1 MVKKTLLYLTLFGL
15 TASFGD
21 YVNFNSIVNKPFQYF
36 SNKNKIVEIVET
48 NPILKLNPSN
58 ESYDFN
64 SLELKAKKINDEE
77 YFVYLE
83 YKREKNGNNE
93 VLELPVYRGTIGP
106 QVGSLEYIFNNFSHK
121 DKISFLEFYVQ
132 NSPEIVKKIVDD
144 IWNNKEDI
152 YFDVKKKLFDYF
164 KSFDEDNN
172 ENTN

>member
-36 SNKNKIVEIVET
+36 SNNNNNKNKVVRIVET
-48 NPILKLNPSN
+48 NPVLKLNPSN
-58 ESYDFN
+58 DSYDFD

-83 YKREKNGNNE
+83 YKKENNI
-93 VLELPVYRGTIGP
+93 LELPVYRGTIGP

-121 DKISFLEFYVQ
+121 DKVSFLEFYVQ

-144 IWNNKEDI
+144 IWNNKKDI
-152 YFDVKKKLFDYF
+152 YFDVKRKLFDYF
-164 KSFDEDNN
+164 KSFDEYNN